1 MKIIKKKNKN
11 EEEKKNEILIFKK
24 EIEGKKIFSGIELI
38 KIFKNPLQYQ
48 RKDLKFNNLFESTYK
63 QIEDLK
69 KELDYN
75 SNDTKLSEIINKAN
89 DLECE
94 IKQLKEIIEMNI
106 KNISNIDF
114 KTIEKI
120 NINEISDQNLKKLLN
135 NYSLLQNL
143 DKEIIDKIKF
153 YYDEENKF
161 ISLEKLIFGIENE
174 INIYINTIQSFIKK
188 YAQLI

>member
-1 MKIIKKKNKN
+1 M
-11 EEEKKNEILIFKK
+11 
-24 EIEGKKIFSGIELI
+24 
-38 KIFKNPLQYQ
+38 
-48 RKDLKFNNLFESTYK
+48 
-63 QIEDLK
+63 
-69 KELDYN
+69 DYN
-75 SNDTKLSEIINKAN
+75 SNDTKLSEIINKEN

-174 INIYINTIQSFIKK
+174 INTYINTIQSVIKK
-188 YAQLI
+188 YAQLIKISNVFEE